1 MQSRR
6 QCCNQCD
13 TSEESSDLSGRG
25 RDTHSHRVMC
35 GYLLPI
41 KLDSRESLLK
51 NHPGSVCLS
60 FMMDRKTIPGYL
72 LRTTE
77 SSEKCVFSGRCQGN
91 YICFQSNSKW
101 VQEISPKTQAARA
114 PVSHQ
119 NNREVNF
126 SNLQGCR
133 ASGRRCPACLPNLCR
148 KIVWIYTT

>member
-1 MQSRR
+1 
-6 QCCNQCD
+6 
-13 TSEESSDLSGRG
+13 
-25 RDTHSHRVMC
+25 MC

-41 KLDSRESLLK
+41 KLDTRKSLLK

-77 SSEKCVFSGRCQGN
+77 SSEKCVFSGPCQGDH
-91 YICFQSNSKW
+91 ICFQFISKW

-126 SNLQGCR
+126 PNLQGCR
-133 ASGRRCPACLPNLCR
+133 ASGRECPACLPNLCK
-148 KIVWIYTT
+148 KIVWIYTTWKFSVGMFSTCAVVDHIKRVPGFCLLRAIVP